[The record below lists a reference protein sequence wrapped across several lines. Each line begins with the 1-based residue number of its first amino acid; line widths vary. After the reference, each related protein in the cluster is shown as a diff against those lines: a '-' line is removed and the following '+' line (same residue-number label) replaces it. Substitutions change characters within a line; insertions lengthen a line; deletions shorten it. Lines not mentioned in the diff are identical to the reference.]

1 MRKEYDFSKGIRAS
15 TVFGP
20 RSRRSR
26 SQERRGWV
34 TGVAREARMT
44 PMQVREINRRVADL
58 DDPVRYLL
66 ASRMTP
72 RFVLY
77 YDLSDDTYILND
89 PQQATLFKRRE
100 VAESVRRLLGGRIK
114 VIRCITKRRNGRRV
128 PVLPKLRRGRKNAL

>member
-15 TVFGP
+15 MVFGP
-20 RSRRSR
+20 RSRRS
-26 SQERRGWV
+26 SSGERHGWV
-34 TGVAREARMT
+34 AGVARDPRLT
-44 PMQVREINRRVADL
+44 SMQVREIKRRIADL

-89 PQQATLFKRRE
+89 PRRATLFKRRE

-114 VIRCITKRRNGRRV
+114 VIRCITKHRKGHRV
-128 PVLPKLRRGRKNAL
+128 PVLPKVPRGRRHA